1 MDPWNLLAYLVS
13 LWPTGDPVERRE
25 GGKGREGKGKKGEG
39 REGKKREGKGKNER
53 FLRKDI

>member
-1 MDPWNLLAYLVS
+1 MLAYLVS

-25 GGKGREGKGKKGEG
+25 GGKERERKEREGK
-39 REGKKREGKGKNER
+39 RREGKGKNER

>member
-25 GGKGREGKGKKGEG
+25 GGKEREGKGKEGEG
-39 REGKKREGKGKNER
+39 REEKGREGEK
-53 FLRKDI
+53 